1 MIFCGIRTFGIII
14 QILKMKQFQYNFL
27 ALAAMCFLIPQI
39 TFAQFTVKKVVSP
52 ETVNTAQDGFY
63 YSLPKTVLK
72 IDLVVEKIQRLKG
85 PLAEYC
91 EEYLGVADNIK
102 SNSTQFRLLNADI
115 QSMAEPD
122 KDQLFYVQFPAE
134 KSKDE
139 QIIVF
144 QLSPLGTLIA
154 FDDAEVA
161 KKVQPGN
168 IDQTII
174 FTEGEDSFNYYA
186 DYDRKRKIDTIT
198 RKITIDTVSIERFI
212 FKTSWVDKSAEEK
225 ANEAALQITNIREA
239 RFNLLTGYQEVNYG
253 ESMKYMDR
261 QLLKMEKQYLELFLG
276 KEVKSIESQTV
287 YYDPVKGNSG
297 GVILSLDGGK
307 NVAIAIKASGNSSL
321 LPEKPLEK
329 PDQVY
334 YRYPEVATVELT
346 YDGEIVYRKN
356 LPISQ
361 LGALVAA
368 PLGKAK
374 TQFDPETGTMTRI
387 IRQ

>member
-1 MIFCGIRTFGIII
+1 
-14 QILKMKQFQYNFL
+14 MKQFRLIFL
-27 ALAAMCFLIPQI
+27 TLASVCISIPQLV
-39 TFAQFTVKKVVSP
+39 FSQFTVKRVVSP

-72 IDLVVEKIQRLKG
+72 IDLVVEKIQRIKG
-85 PLAEYC
+85 PLSDYC
-91 EEYLGVADNIK
+91 EEYLGVADFIK
-102 SNSTQFRLLNADI
+102 TNGTQFRLLNAEVEPI
-115 QSMAEPD
+115 AEPD

-139 QIIVF
+139 QVIAF
-144 QLSPLGTLIA
+144 QLSSLGTLLA
-154 FDDAEVA
+154 FDDAEIA
-161 KKVQPGN
+161 KKEPSGN
-168 IDQTII
+168 VDQTII
-174 FTEGEDSFNYYA
+174 FTEGDDGFDYFA

-212 FKTSWVDKSAEEK
+212 FKTSWVDKSTEEK

-276 KEVKSIESQTV
+276 KELKSVENHTV
-287 YYDPVKGNSG
+287 YYVPEKGNPG
-297 GVILSLDGGK
+297 GVILNSDGGK
-307 NVAIAIKASGNSSL
+307 SVEVAIKPSGNSSL
-321 LPEKPLEK
+321 LPEKPFEK

-334 YRYPEVATVELT
+334 YRIPEITTIEVK
-346 YDGEIVYRKN
+346 YDGEILYRKN
-356 LPISQ
+356 LPVSQ
-361 LGALVAA
+361 LGAVAAA